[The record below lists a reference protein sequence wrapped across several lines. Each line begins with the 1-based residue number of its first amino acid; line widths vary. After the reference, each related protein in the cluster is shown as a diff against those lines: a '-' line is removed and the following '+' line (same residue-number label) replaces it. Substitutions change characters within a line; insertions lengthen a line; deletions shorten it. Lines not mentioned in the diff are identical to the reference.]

1 MEHIKRKKY
10 KAVFF
15 DLDHTLWDYDTN
27 SKETLLE
34 LYRSHDLHSKGVH
47 SFDDF
52 FNTFKTVNFNLWE
65 QFDRGL
71 ITSDVIRTERFKQC
85 LEPFH
90 AFEEKQCE
98 ALTNDYLAMCPMKC
112 NLMPKTLETLDYLAS
127 HYNLTI
133 ITNGFDEIQQL
144 KLTSGN
150 LHRYFDHV
158 ITSQTAGHRKPAREI
173 FEYALR
179 LNNVQSHE
187 AIMIGDNPITD
198 IGGAQNAA
206 IDAVLFNPEKLKYNI
221 TVDFEISSLH
231 ELREFL

>member
-10 KAVFF
+10 KSVFF

-27 SKETLLE
+27 SKETLHE

-85 LEPFH
+85 LEPFQ
-90 AFEEKQCE
+90 AFEEKRCE

-112 NLMPKTLETLDYLAS
+112 NLMPKTLETLDYLSS

-158 ITSQTAGHRKPAREI
+158 ITSQKAGHRKPAREI

-179 LNNVQSHE
+179 LNNVHSHE

-221 TVDFEISSLH
+221 TVDFEISCLH